1 MWMWRVKPSIGW
13 GPSTKSECGT
23 SISSSSCCI
32 HKHANQSSDQ
42 PKPNPTNQNP
52 SNQTLTKWIFRKFK
66 PVRSLWTRTETL
78 GYQIMPKNTV
88 TSKHD
93 EKCTYMCERHRVRE
107 RRERERERESWYVHL
122 TAEESSW
129 SLVER
134 DGPCDRWIWERDGGK
149 NSEWVWEGKP
159 SGLGKGGTVPRES
172 GWEKRLGRGIL
183 WVFEEMG
190 GYFGNKD
197 GVRWVF
203 VFETMIVWLSRTT
216 ETPTPALRSHVRVHW
231 WWLFFFFFWY
241 IWWWLYVIVF

>member
-107 RRERERERESWYVHL
+107 RRERERERELVCTSNGGGVIMVIGGERRTVRSMNLGTRWREKQWVSVRRKAKRAWQRRDC
-122 TAEESSW
+122 AE
-129 SLVER
+129 R
-134 DGPCDRWIWERDGGK
+134 
-149 NSEWVWEGKP
+149 EW
-159 SGLGKGGTVPRES
+159 LREKTR
-172 GWEKRLGRGIL
+172 E
-183 WVFEEMG
+183 
-190 GYFGNKD
+190 GYFVSFRGN
-197 GVRWVF
+197 RRVF
-203 VFETMIVWLSRTT
+203 WE
-216 ETPTPALRSHVRVHW
+216 
-231 WWLFFFFFWY
+231 
-241 IWWWLYVIVF
+241 